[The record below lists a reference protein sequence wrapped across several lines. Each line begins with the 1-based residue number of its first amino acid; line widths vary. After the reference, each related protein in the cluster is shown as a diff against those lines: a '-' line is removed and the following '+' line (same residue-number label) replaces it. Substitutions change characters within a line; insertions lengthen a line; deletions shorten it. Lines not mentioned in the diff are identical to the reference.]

1 MPNASSAWP
10 PGLQLFVVAVALAVV
25 AGLVLWLL
33 RRLQRTGGWP
43 GSSRRI
49 QVLETRALGP
59 RHRLVLVRVGGRE
72 WLLGVSPSEIRAV
85 DGWRS
90 QEGPS
95 DDAAAEDRVQ
105 APAGG
110 ARA

>member
-1 MPNASSAWP
+1 
-10 PGLQLFVVAVALAVV
+10 LFVIAVALVV
-25 AGLVLWLL
+25 LAGLVLWLL
-33 RRLQRTGGWP
+33 RRMQVKGAWP
-43 GSSRRI
+43 GASRRI

-105 APAGG
+105 TPAGG

>member
-1 MPNASSAWP
+1 
-10 PGLQLFVVAVALAVV
+10 LFVIAVALVV
-25 AGLVLWLL
+25 LAGLVLWLL
-33 RRLQRTGGWP
+33 RRMQVKGAWP
-43 GSSRRI
+43 GASRRI

-105 APAGG
+105 VPAGG